1 MSGMELQQDKSK
13 QIHMSPGLRR
23 QTSAEIVSEAR
34 RSLRTLAT
42 QRPCTPQEKHR
53 QLFGESSSRA
63 HDGRPASTF
72 R

>member
-1 MSGMELQQDKSK
+1 MSLMDLQPEKSERVF
-13 QIHMSPGLRR
+13 IRR

-34 RSLRTLAT
+34 RSLRTIAT
-42 QRPCTPQEKHR
+42 QRPFTPQEKHR

-63 HDGRPASTF
+63 RDGRPPSAF

>member
-1 MSGMELQQDKSK
+1 MSLMELQHEKSERVYT
-13 QIHMSPGLRR
+13 RR

-34 RSLRTLAT
+34 RSLRTLTT
-42 QRPCTPQEKHR
+42 QRPFTPQEQHR

-63 HDGRPASTF
+63 HDGRPPSAF